1 MGKGNKKEC
10 KNKTCCINTKKRKI
24 LYKKSLKPSLRVLYD
39 KYIITYN
46 PAKDNSRV
54 DQTQK
59 LNAYISKQPLKL
71 IDK

>member
-1 MGKGNKKEC
+1 MGKGIKKE
-10 KNKTCCINTKKRKI
+10 NKSNTCCINTKKRKI
-24 LYKKSLKPSLRVLYD
+24 CYKKSLKPSLRVLFD

-59 LNAYISKQPLKL
+59 LNSYISKQPYKL
-71 IDK
+71 NDK